1 MVGWHPLSNH
11 YLHGRLLVT
20 RNPKCH
26 LCTQVELPDL
36 SGCVLLLSCLGQGIA
51 VATASMWWGPVGHFC
66 VWIAGQVSVNLL
78 VSHGGWNSTPRLCWM
93 DVFYVFYLWPWKVV
107 ARLTGDGLCSHHGVI
122 AVGNK
127 LLLADCQPL
136 SCPPG
141 PEEAQET
148 KCHDQDVAE
157 PRTASNSGCETMHG
171 TRAGKATGQELR
183 QLHSPTTSV
192 QRGGHLGW
200 LVTFCSPTGSGQS
213 APHHSTMVGS
223 RMMLAAPPGAGHGWD
238 CSKAGEAIRFWE
250 WQREWLSTE
259 KSYPSSTAG
268 LSRCI
273 CNIISLKGSAYKTQ
287 NSFSC
292 NIHTQK
298 GKKCPAFFDREGG
311 KTL

>member
-1 MVGWHPLSNH
+1 MSPVHTGGTARPVWLCA
-11 YLHGRLLVT
+11 LALLPWARHCRGHCLNVM
-20 RNPKCH
+20 RPSGAL
-26 LCTQVELPDL
+26 LCVNSWTGLCQPPGVP
-36 SGCVLLLSCLGQGIA
+36 
-51 VATASMWWGPVGHFC
+51 WGMKQYPEALQK
-66 VWIAGQVSVNLL
+66 WL
-78 VSHGGWNSTPRLCWM
+78 
-93 DVFYVFYLWPWKVV
+93 DVFYLWPWKVV
-107 ARLTGDGLCSHHGVI
+107 ARLTGDGLCFHHDVI

-200 LVTFCSPTGSGQS
+200 LVTFCSPTGSGQR